1 MNEYRVDVKVRNNL
15 ILTAITNAGY
25 KNISQFCDDNG
36 LLKTSIFALINL
48 KETPLRQ
55 DGTFTAQAQ
64 KLMDAL
70 CALPEDLWTQD
81 QMYSSLNSNLKSMTM
96 NETQLEILTYGN
108 PIEPKTLEDFAETTQ
123 IRKVVNEVLDTL
135 TPREAKVLR
144 LRNGMEDNSEG
155 MTLEEVADKFHIT
168 RERIRQIEA
177 KGLRKMRERGR
188 VELLKPIIEE

>member
-81 QMYSSLNSNLKSMTM
+81 QMYSSLDSNLKSMTM

-144 LRNGMEDNSEG
+144 LRNGMEGNSEG

>member
-1 MNEYRVDVKVRNNL
+1 MDEYRVDVRVKNNL
-15 ILTAITNAGY
+15 ILTAIANAGY
-25 KNISQFCDDNG
+25 KSISQFCDDNG
-36 LLKTSIFALINL
+36 LLKTSIFAFINL

-108 PIEPKTLEDFAETTQ
+108 RTEPKTLEDFAETTQ

-144 LRNGMEDNSEG
+144 LRNGMDDNSEG

-188 VELLKPIIEE
+188 VEILKPIIEE